1 MCKNCDNIP
10 ETFEAFL
17 AALQE
22 RFPEQLLDDREASA
36 QREIDS
42 FKDKTIRSI
51 PIADKVTLHILD
63 ETHSGRIRTIE
74 KVLTQLQNNYP
85 ATGKVDVYYP
95 TDTSAL
101 DNSYGQEESK
111 AQAATTTMNNGR
123 IGDGPDRVL
132 QISNLSFSDRRSYDG
147 WHMPAHNNLQ
157 EGPAVIVHEWG
168 HVIDN
173 RPVDSVQKT
182 LTNAGLMNAYGD
194 VNPDFI
200 YSLSDYGKVNEK
212 ESYAEC
218 FTEWAG
224 TNGETDNFAAKW
236 YAKEYNWPKRTMSLP
251 KSRAHKKNDVNLY
264 SNQYRNPYDVVYKSY
279 DNAYDDDYDHY
290 YG

>member
-1 MCKNCDNIP
+1 MCKNCDNKP
-10 ETFEAFL
+10 ETFEEFL
-17 AALQE
+17 AALQK
-22 RFPEQLLDDREASA
+22 QLTEEDDRMDSA

-63 ETHSGRIRTIE
+63 ETHSGRIHTIV
-74 KVLTQLQNNYP
+74 KVLTELQNNYP

-95 TDTSAL
+95 SDTSNL
-101 DNSYGQEESK
+101 DNSYGQEGSK
-111 AQAATTTMNNGR
+111 AQASTTTMNKGR
-123 IGDGPDRVL
+123 IDDGPDRVL
-132 QISNLSFSDRRSYDG
+132 QISNLAFSDQRSYDG
-147 WHMPAHNNLQ
+147 WHMPAHNLLQ

-173 RPVDSVQKT
+173 RSVDFVQKT
-182 LTNAGLMNAYGD
+182 LTNAGMMNAYGD
-194 VNPDFI
+194 VNPEFI
-200 YSLSDYGKVNEK
+200 YSLSDYGKMNEK

-218 FTEWAG
+218 FTEWVG

-236 YAKEYNWPKRTMSLP
+236 YAKEFKWPKRTMSLP
-251 KSRAHKKNDVNLY
+251 KSRAHKKNDNKPYDV
-264 SNQYRNPYDVVYKSY
+264 NPYDLYKPY
-279 DNAYDDDYDHY
+279 DSGEFDDYDSY